1 MYSKIIIFGVFY
13 QGTEMEDRTG
23 LIQGS
28 DSDDDDKQVSYY
40 NPLNTITFCL
50 MLTSLYKKK
59 YSSNEILYNLDS
71 NSSMIPEE
79 EDR

>member
-1 MYSKIIIFGVFY
+1 MPALNVNIIIVHPWDVVFPR
-13 QGTEMEDRTG
+13 E
-23 LIQGS
+23 
-28 DSDDDDKQVSYY
+28 
-40 NPLNTITFCL
+40 NNTPRVNNYDVHLKCFCL

-59 YSSNEILYNLDS
+59 ESSNEILYNLDS